1 MTNSL
6 LYDLV
11 SQMYVYSP
19 EHEAPRDAIF
29 QSEAEVIRSL
39 ADKGNC
45 VIIGRCADY
54 VLRNRANCLKVYLQA
69 SLPFRVERIVKTEQM
84 EETAAIQKIRQMY
97 RRRAD
102 NYHYYTQRLWGQ
114 AGNYDLTVS
123 TELGMPAVEEIIVKA
138 LEAKA
143 TC

>member
-1 MTNSL
+1 M
-6 LYDLV
+6 
-11 SQMYVYSP
+11 
-19 EHEAPRDAIF
+19 
-29 QSEAEVIRSL
+29 
-39 ADKGNC
+39 
-45 VIIGRCADY
+45 
-54 VLRNRANCLKVYLQA
+54 
-69 SLPFRVERIVKTEQM
+69 KTEQM
-84 EETAAIQKIRQMY
+84 EETAARQKIRQMD

-123 TELGMPAVEEIIVKA
+123 TELGVPAVEEIIVKA